1 MDLGRIGLPPRQ
13 CECRVVP
20 LDYRPMRI
28 GSLRGFFRGL
38 FCKSKADYYR
48 GAGNRSQVLVR
59 PSAYSTCDPASQF
72 LATARNLLRL
82 SIPLLRKLRLL
93 TNAIQLW
100 SGCRESNPDL
110 TLPKRVYYHYTTP
123 RSDYDSIFSGFI

>member
-59 PSAYSTCDPASQF
+59 PSADSTRDPGSWPRV
-72 LATARNLLRL
+72 LARLTPPFDSLAPRAMLANFILLL
-82 SIPLLRKLRLL
+82 SL
-93 TNAIQLW
+93 

-110 TLPKRVYYHYTTP
+110 TLPKRVYYHYTTARTLLIP
-123 RSDYDSIFSGFI
+123 VASPTQ

>member
-28 GSLRGFFRGL
+28 GSLREKL
-38 FCKSKADYYR
+38 TCR
-48 GAGNRSQVLVR
+48 GAGNRSR
-59 PSAYSTCDPASQF
+59 IISSPSLRNFLDHASLSRHAWLDIAPAFDS
-72 LATARNLLRL
+72 LAPRAFAR
-82 SIPLLRKLRLL
+82 SYI
-93 TNAIQLW
+93 IQLSL

-123 RSDYDSIFSGFI
+123 RLRYDSIFYDFL